1 MTRQADCGGR
11 RSPQVRKLTSIPRR
25 TLVLVD
31 IENLTGCFRLTR
43 ADTRR
48 IARLVNDATSAS
60 RTQTIVASSRH
71 NAPNVVF
78 DWPHARFVGGRGPN
92 AADLALTSVIENEGI
107 EHRYDHVIIGSG
119 DGIFAHPAAWLATQG
134 IRVTALVGVG
144 GLSRRF
150 RLSCHDVL
158 FLPDDLNAAA
168 EALTA

>member
-11 RSPQVRKLTSIPRR
+11 RSPQVRKPSSIPSR

-158 FLPDDLNAAA
+158 FLPDDLNATA